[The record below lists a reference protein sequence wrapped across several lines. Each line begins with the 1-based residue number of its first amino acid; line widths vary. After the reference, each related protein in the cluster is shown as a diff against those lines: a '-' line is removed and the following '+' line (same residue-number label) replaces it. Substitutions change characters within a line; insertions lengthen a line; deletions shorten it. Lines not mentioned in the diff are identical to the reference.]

1 MVGKRRLESEKW
13 TVARTGYKGNVTDG
27 HNVISI
33 GLDGK
38 GYLHLSFDHHG
49 HPLKYARSVAPGSL
63 QFSGLRGM
71 TGKDEEDVTYPE
83 FYSLPSGDM
92 LFAYRSGA
100 SGRGN
105 LVLNRYDVS
114 SGTWNRV
121 HDILIDGEGER
132 NAYWQMYVD
141 KAGVIYLSWVWRET
155 WLVETNHDLCYAVS
169 HDGGETWQRTEGTR
183 YELPITIRDAEKA
196 WSVPQNSELINQTS
210 MTADSSGRPYIATY
224 WRDENDSIPQY
235 RLVWHNGEEW
245 KMSKVGDRK
254 TPFSLSGGG
263 TKMIPVS
270 RPRIASDGKRAY
282 YIFRDSERCSRVSV
296 AFTESLGES
305 GWRIM
310 DLTDYSVDAWEPT
323 FDINRWNKR
332 GELDIFVQEVHQGD
346 GEKVVSDSGE
356 STTVKVIELRD

>member
-1 MVGKRRLESEKW
+1 
-13 TVARTGYKGNVTDG
+13 
-27 HNVISI
+27 
-33 GLDGK
+33 
-38 GYLHLSFDHHG
+38 
-49 HPLKYARSVAPGSL
+49 
-63 QFSGLRGM
+63 
-71 TGKDEEDVTYPE
+71 
-83 FYSLPSGDM
+83 
-92 LFAYRSGA
+92 
-100 SGRGN
+100 
-105 LVLNRYDVS
+105 
-114 SGTWNRV
+114 
-121 HDILIDGEGER
+121 
-132 NAYWQMYVD
+132 
-141 KAGVIYLSWVWRET
+141 
-155 WLVETNHDLCYAVS
+155 
-169 HDGGETWQRTEGTR
+169 
-183 YELPITIRDAEKA
+183 
-196 WSVPQNSELINQTS
+196 
-210 MTADSSGRPYIATY
+210 
-224 WRDENDSIPQY
+224 
-235 RLVWHNGEEW
+235 
-245 KMSKVGDRK
+245 MSKVGDRK

>member
-1 MVGKRRLESEKW
+1 M
-13 TVARTGYKGNVTDG
+13 
-27 HNVISI
+27 
-33 GLDGK
+33 
-38 GYLHLSFDHHG
+38 
-49 HPLKYARSVAPGSL
+49 
-63 QFSGLRGM
+63 
-71 TGKDEEDVTYPE
+71 
-83 FYSLPSGDM
+83 
-92 LFAYRSGA
+92 
-100 SGRGN
+100 
-105 LVLNRYDVS
+105 
-114 SGTWNRV
+114 
-121 HDILIDGEGER
+121 
-132 NAYWQMYVD
+132 
-141 KAGVIYLSWVWRET
+141 
-155 WLVETNHDLCYAVS
+155 ETNHDLCYAVS
-169 HDGGETWQRTEGTR
+169 HDGGETWERTDGTR

-323 FDINRWNKR
+323 FDINRWNKM

-356 STTVKVIELRD
+356 STTVKVIELRDAARD